1 MSVSDGSRVSSGGL
15 GMLVAGL
22 DMGSLTTKVVILED
36 SQVLSWRIITAA
48 EEGELQARRAI
59 EEAIKD
65 TRFSLENLAY
75 IVATGAGRK
84 SVPFAHKQRAPVS
97 CLARGVNRLFPSVR
111 TVVDVGAETCT
122 VVRVNE
128 RGGADDSVGN
138 ERCASGTGVFLE
150 SMAKLMQMP
159 LEEMAKAS
167 LLAESIAEISNMCAI
182 FAEQEVI
189 SHVHREPPTPK
200 NDIIAGIHASM
211 ATRIGGLAKR
221 IGVKEDV
228 ALSGGVAKNIG
239 FVRALEENLGTKLTI
254 PDEPQLLAALG
265 AACIAQEESAKQS

>member
-22 DMGSLTTKVVILED
+22 DMGSLTTKVIILED
-36 SQVLSWRIITAA
+36 SKVLSWRIITAA

-59 EEAIKD
+59 EEAIED

-75 IVATGAGRK
+75 IVATGTGRK
-84 SVPFAHKQRAPVS
+84 SVSFAHKQRAPAS
-97 CLARGVNRLFPSVR
+97 CLARGANWLFPSVR
-111 TVVDVGAETCT
+111 TVIDVGAESCT
-122 VVRVNE
+122 VVRVSE
-128 RGGADDSVGN
+128 RGVTDDSIGN

-150 SMAKLMQMP
+150 AMAKLMQMP

-239 FVRALEENLGTKLTI
+239 FVRALEENLGMKLTI
-254 PDEPQLLAALG
+254 TDEPQLLAALG

>member
-1 MSVSDGSRVSSGGL
+1 
-15 GMLVAGL
+15 MLVAGL
-22 DMGSLTTKVVILED
+22 DMGSLTTKTVILED
-36 SQVLSWRIITAA
+36 SRILSWRIITAA
-48 EEGELQARRAI
+48 EEGELEARRAI
-59 EEAIKD
+59 DDAIKD
-65 TRFSLENLAY
+65 TKFSLEDITY

-84 SVPFAHKQRAPVS
+84 SISFAHKQRAPAS
-97 CLARGVNRLFPSVR
+97 CLARGVNWLFPLVR
-111 TVVDVGAETCT
+111 TVIDVGAETCT

-128 RGGADDSVGN
+128 RGVTDDSIGN

-150 SMAKLMQMP
+150 AMAKLMQMP

-239 FVRALEENLGTKLTI
+239 FIRALEENLGVKLTI
-254 PDEPQLLAALG
+254 ANEPQLLAALG
-265 AACIAQEESAKQS
+265 AARIAQEESAKKS

>member
-22 DMGSLTTKVVILED
+22 DMGSLTTKVIILED
-36 SQVLSWRIITAA
+36 SKVLSWRIITAA

-59 EEAIKD
+59 EEAIED

-75 IVATGAGRK
+75 IVATGTGRK
-84 SVPFAHKQRAPVS
+84 SVSFAHKQRAPAS
-97 CLARGVNRLFPSVR
+97 CLARGANWLFPSVR
-111 TVVDVGAETCT
+111 TVIDVGAESCT

-128 RGGADDSVGN
+128 RGVTDDSIGN

-150 SMAKLMQMP
+150 AMAKLMQMP

-189 SHVHREPPTPK
+189 SHVHRDPPTPK
-200 NDIIAGIHASM
+200 NNIIVGIHASM

-239 FVRALEENLGTKLTI
+239 FVRALEENLGMKLTI
-254 PDEPQLLAALG
+254 TDEPQLLAALG